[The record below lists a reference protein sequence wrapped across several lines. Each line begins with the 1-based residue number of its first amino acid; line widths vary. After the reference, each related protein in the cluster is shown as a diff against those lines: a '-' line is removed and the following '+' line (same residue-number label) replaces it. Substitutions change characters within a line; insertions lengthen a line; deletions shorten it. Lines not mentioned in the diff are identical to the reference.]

1 MLSSLDHRIRAL
13 LNHGVARAEWLAMG
27 SWVVVYA
34 FTRSHMS
41 FLMALIPLLVM
52 LAVYCVQTFTPSDR
66 VWRFSGLV
74 FILVFVA
81 SYKFLFMQF
90 GLLYEAF
97 SLPFAVIT
105 VLGAS
110 LLIRNTSD
118 YVVTAVLTWV
128 IVWPYANLDVPDARL
143 YVLVFGFFS
152 LALGWVNN
160 HTYLCSLRNLL
171 LLENQYR
178 VMAETD
184 FLTGIYNRRA
194 LMQRFEQVAASSPCG
209 FFLMLDIDNFKRVN
223 DQWGHDVGDQV
234 LCTLARCM
242 EAVDR
247 RYCYGRLGGEEFGV
261 VLDTSDQ
268 AQALDYVQRLMQT
281 VRSVDTL
288 PCRFTVSAGLVAF
301 TRGSDVSEVLREAD
315 RHLYAAKKSG
325 KDNVKYGPTLS
336 SYLSSVI

>member
-27 SWVVVYA
+27 SWVVVHGLTQA
-34 FTRSHMS
+34 PVS
-41 FLMALIPLLVM
+41 FAMTVIPLLAM
-52 LAVYCVQTFTPSDR
+52 LVVHNVQTFTRSDR
-66 VWRFSGLV
+66 VWRVSGLA
-74 FILVFVA
+74 FILTFVA
-81 SYKFLFMQF
+81 SYKSLFVQF
-90 GLLYEAF
+90 DPLYQAF

-110 LLIRNTSD
+110 LLVRNTTD
-118 YVVTAVLTWV
+118 YVVTAVLTWL
-128 IVWPYANLDVPDARL
+128 IVWPYASQDVSDARL

-152 LALGWVNN
+152 LTLGWVNN

-194 LMQRFEQVAASSPCG
+194 LMQQFEQVAASSPSG
-209 FFLMLDIDNFKRVN
+209 FFLMIDIDNFKRVN
-223 DQWGHDVGDQV
+223 DQWGHEVGDQV

-247 RYCYGRLGGEEFGV
+247 RHFYGRLGGEEFGV
-261 VLDTSDQ
+261 VLDTCDQ
-268 AQALDYVQRLMQT
+268 AQALDYVQRLMQA
-281 VRSVDTL
+281 VRNVDTL
-288 PCRFTVSAGLVAF
+288 PCRFTVSAGLVIFAQ
-301 TRGSDVSEVLREAD
+301 GCDVSEVLREAD

-325 KDNVKYGPTLS
+325 KDTVKYGPL
-336 SYLSSVI
+336 LSSVS